1 MRQTVAQ
8 STFDGRGKRRRRAEV
23 GRTGARFG
31 PVGAWREESE
41 PVDPLF
47 VEPDPESPVGLTGA
61 RFGGG
66 RAKSKRPAPEPPPDL
81 TGFDADPEP
90 LVEPLG
96 EPEPEPIAEEFLDW
110 VHRPESHSLVRPYA
124 WTGGR
129 TRAGTQLAIE
139 AIVQTAGPA
148 PTWESRTITDLCTTP
163 RSVAE
168 VAALLSVP
176 LGVARVLIGDLADQ
190 GVLVVERVAGT
201 VPDLEI
207 LGRVLAGLH
216 NL

>member
-1 MRQTVAQ
+1 MAQ
-8 STFDGRGKRRRRAEV
+8 SIFDGRGKRRRRAEV

-31 PVGAWREESE
+31 PVGAWREETDPAE
-41 PVDPLF
+41 LDPVF
-47 VEPDPESPVGLTGA
+47 AEPDPDSAVGLTGA
-61 RFGGG
+61 RFGGV
-66 RAKSKRPAPEPPPDL
+66 RTKAKTEPEVP
-81 TGFDADPEP
+81 
-90 LVEPLG
+90 VEVD
-96 EPEPEPIAEEFLDW
+96 EPEPVVVAKPIDEEYLDW
-110 VHRPESHSLVRPYA
+110 AQRPESHALVRPYA

-129 TRAGTQLAIE
+129 TRTGTHLAIE

-148 PTWESRTITDLCTTP
+148 PTWEARTITDLCTTP

-190 GVLVVERVAGT
+190 GVLVVERVEGN

-207 LGRVLAGLH
+207 LGRILAGLH

>member
-1 MRQTVAQ
+1 MTQ

-31 PVGAWREESE
+31 PVGAWRDETE
-41 PVDPLF
+41 PVEPSF
-47 VEPDPESPVGLTGA
+47 VEPDPESPIGLTGA

-66 RAKSKRPAPEPPPDL
+66 RAKAKRPEPELID
-81 TGFDADPEP
+81 FDT
-90 LVEPLG
+90 
-96 EPEPEPIAEEFLDW
+96 EPEPVVGFDEPQPKPIPEEYLDW
-110 VHRPESHSLVRPYA
+110 VHRPESHALVRPYA

-129 TRAGTQLAIE
+129 TRSGTPLAIE

-148 PTWESRTITDLCTTP
+148 PTWEARTITELCTTP

-190 GVLVVERVAGT
+190 GVLVVERVAGN

>member
-1 MRQTVAQ
+1 MAQ

-31 PVGAWREESE
+31 PVGAWRDESE

-66 RAKSKRPAPEPPPDL
+66 RAKPKR
-81 TGFDADPEP
+81 T
-90 LVEPLG
+90 
-96 EPEPEPIAEEFLDW
+96 EPEPEPPREIEPEPVVELVDAKPIAEEYLDW

-148 PTWESRTITDLCTTP
+148 PTWESRAITELCTTP

-190 GVLVVERVAGT
+190 GVLVVERVAGN

-207 LGRVLAGLH
+207 LGRVLAGLQ